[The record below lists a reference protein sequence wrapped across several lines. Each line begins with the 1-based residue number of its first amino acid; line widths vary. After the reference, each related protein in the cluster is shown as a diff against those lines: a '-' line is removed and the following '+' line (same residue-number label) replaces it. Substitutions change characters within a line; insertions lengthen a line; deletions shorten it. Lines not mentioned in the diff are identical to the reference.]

1 MFPYPVVQKHNRRN
15 TMPLFPSIAT
25 GSMYATATI
34 IALVL
39 VVFNTDV
46 TRTTT
51 THAFTTTTT
60 TTSFTTFPL
69 TSPGR
74 SSSSS
79 LSMVL
84 EKPRPKAIPKTE
96 PVAIKTKKIS
106 KLELLKVDSHNL
118 VHPLKEELATEHIGI
133 SKDAYQIMKYHGSY
147 QQSSREKKK
156 GPKDYQFMLRLK
168 QPAGELPPDLY
179 RLLDDLSAKHGQ
191 GDLRATTRQ
200 CFQLHGIM
208 KGSLKTV
215 ISSIMN
221 IGSSTVGACGD
232 VNRNVMVSPAPF
244 VSKDY
249 EYVREYAKVFA
260 HLFRPMTS
268 AFTELWLDGEKVA
281 TAELWGKEVG
291 EKFNIDDAMTY
302 DSGRGVV
309 LDHPR
314 EPLYGDRYLPRK
326 FKIGVTVPGDNSLDI
341 YTNDIGCVVI
351 MNEDTNELEGFNVMV
366 GGGMGRT
373 HNKETTFA
381 RAADHMGFVPKEDI
395 MEVLKCVLAA
405 QRDHGNRDV
414 RANARMKYLVHTLGI
429 DNFKTLVESYFGK
442 KIAPW
447 RDMQEWKYS
456 DWMGWWEQGDGKL
469 FYGLHVDNGRVHD
482 VGDFRLK
489 SCLRA
494 VVDKYNLPMI
504 MSPTQSILFKDIKPE
519 DKEGFE
525 QILADHGIQSLEE
538 IDPLARLSMACPAL
552 PLCGLAQTEA
562 ERIMPSYIE
571 RMRSVMETL
580 GIGDEE
586 ILMRMTGCPNG
597 CARPYMAELA
607 FVGDGPKSYQ
617 IWLGGSPVLT
627 RTAWPFKAK
636 MKNDDL
642 EVTMEPILMMFKEQK
657 QEFEAFG
664 DFCHRVGAD
673 AIEKYSESY
682 KVIGSYNPNN
692 FYENKKQKK

>member
-1 MFPYPVVQKHNRRN
+1 MKVAA
-15 TMPLFPSIAT
+15 IAVASLAIAADPA
-25 GSMYATATI
+25 GAFSFTAP
-34 IALVL
+34 AVGK
-39 VVFNTDV
+39 
-46 TRTTT
+46 
-51 THAFTTTTT
+51 T
-60 TTSFTTFPL
+60 TTS
-69 TSPGR
+69 R
-74 SSSSS
+74 SQ
-79 LSMVL
+79 LNMVL
-84 EKPRPKAIPKTE
+84 EKPKAS
-96 PVAIKTKKIS
+96 VKKIS
-106 KLELLKVDSHNL
+106 KLEILKSDSANLL
-118 VHPLKEELATEHIGI
+118 HPLKEELQTEAIGI

-147 QQSSREKKK
+147 QQSNREIRGKV
-156 GPKDYQFMLRLK
+156 KDYQFMLRLK

-179 RLLDDLSAKHGQ
+179 RLLDDLSEKHGQ
-191 GDLRATTRQ
+191 RDLRATTRQ
-200 CFQLHGIM
+200 CFQIHGIM

-232 VNRNVMVSPAPF
+232 VNRNVMTTPAPF

-249 EYVREYAKVFA
+249 EYAREYSKVFA

-268 AFTELWLDGEKVA
+268 AFSELWLDGEKVA
-281 TAELWGKEVG
+281 TAELWGKEV
-291 EKFNIDDAMTY
+291 EKFNIDEAMTY
-302 DSGRGVV
+302 DNGRGII
-309 LDHPR
+309 LDHPQ

-351 MNEDTNELEGFNVMV
+351 TNDKGELAGFNVMV

-395 MEVLKCVLAA
+395 MECLKAILAA

-429 DNFKTLVESYFGK
+429 DNFTTLVESYFGK
-442 KIAPW
+442 KVQPW

-469 FYGLHVDNGRVHD
+469 FYGIHVDNGRVKD
-482 VGDFRLK
+482 EGDFKLK

-494 VVDKYNLPMI
+494 IVDKYNIPMV
-504 MSPTQSILFKDIKPE
+504 MSPTQSIILKNINPE
-519 DKEGFE
+519 DKAGIEAL
-525 QILADHGIQSLEE
+525 LAEHGIKPLEE

-571 RMRSVMETL
+571 RMRSLLTKL
-580 GIGDEE
+580 DIDDEE
-586 ILMRMTGCPNG
+586 ILIRMTGCPNG

-617 IWLGGSPVLT
+617 VWLGGSPVLT

-636 MKNDDL
+636 MKTTDL
-642 EVTMEPILMMFKEQK
+642 EVTMEPILAMFKAQR

-673 AIEKYSESY
+673 AIEKFCESY
-682 KVIGSYNPNN
+682 EPIAA
-692 FYENKKQKK
+692 

>member
-1 MFPYPVVQKHNRRN
+1 MKV
-15 TMPLFPSIAT
+15 TAILIAT
-25 GSMYATATI
+25 LALATDFAG
-34 IALVL
+34 
-39 VVFNTDV
+39 
-46 TRTTT
+46 
-51 THAFTTTTT
+51 AF
-60 TTSFTTFPL
+60 SFTAPPVAKTAAGV
-69 TSPGR
+69 SN
-74 SSSSS
+74 SQ

-84 EKPRPKAIPKTE
+84 EKPRAQKAK
-96 PVAIKTKKIS
+96 VKKIS
-106 KLELLKVDSHNL
+106 KLEILKTDSDNLL
-118 VHPLKEELATEHIGI
+118 HPLKEELQSESIGI

-147 QQSSREKKK
+147 QQSNREKRGKV
-156 GPKDYQFMLRLK
+156 KDYQFMLRLK

-179 RLLDDLSAKHGQ
+179 RLLDDLSANHGQ

-200 CFQLHGIM
+200 CFQMHGIM

-232 VNRNVMVSPAPF
+232 VNRNVMTSPAPF

-249 EYVREYAKVFA
+249 EYVREYSKVFA
-260 HLFRPMTS
+260 ELFRPMTP
-268 AFTELWLDGEKVA
+268 AFSKIWLDGEQVA
-281 TAELWGKEVG
+281 TAELWGKEV
-291 EKFNIDDAMTY
+291 EHHNIDEKMLKDT
-302 DSGRGVV
+302 GRGII
-309 LDHPR
+309 LDHPK

-341 YTNDIGCVVI
+341 YTNDVGVVVI
-351 MNEDTNELEGFNVMV
+351 MNDKNELEGFNVMV

-381 RAADHMGFVPKEDI
+381 RAADHMGFIPKDDI
-395 MEVLKCVLAA
+395 YECLKAVLAA

-429 DNFKTLVESYFGK
+429 DNFRTLVESYYGK
-442 KIAPW
+442 KIEPW
-447 RDMQEWKYS
+447 REIQEWKYS

-482 VGDFRLK
+482 VDDFRLK

-494 VVDKYNLPMI
+494 VVDKYNLHMI

-519 DKEGFE
+519 DRAGFE
-525 QILADHGIQSLEE
+525 KILEDHGIKPIED
-538 IDPLARLSMACPAL
+538 IDPLARLAMSCPAL

-571 RMRSVMETL
+571 RIRSVLTKL
-580 GIGDEE
+580 DLDDEE
-586 ILMRMTGCPNG
+586 ILIRMTGCPNG

-617 IWLGGSPVLT
+617 VWLGGSPVLT
-627 RTAWPFKAK
+627 RTAWPYKAK
-636 MKNDDL
+636 MKNEFL
-642 EVTMEPILMMFKEQK
+642 EETMEAILAMFKEQRHD
-657 QEFEAFG
+657 FEAFG
-664 DFCHRVGAD
+664 DFCHRVGAE
-673 AIEKYSESY
+673 AIEKFEET
-682 KVIGSYNPNN
+682 
-692 FYENKKQKK
+692 YEPIKA

>member
-1 MFPYPVVQKHNRRN
+1 MKVASFAV
-15 TMPLFPSIAT
+15 AT
-25 GSMYATATI
+25 LALAADPASAFSFTAPAVGKAI
-34 IALVL
+34 SSS
-39 VVFNTDV
+39 
-46 TRTTT
+46 TTT
-51 THAFTTTTT
+51 
-60 TTSFTTFPL
+60 
-69 TSPGR
+69 

-79 LSMVL
+79 QLSMVL
-84 EKPRPKAIPKTE
+84 EKPKNK
-96 PVAIKTKKIS
+96 VKKIS
-106 KLELLKVDSHNL
+106 KLEILKADSKNLL
-118 VHPLKEELATEHIGI
+118 HPLKEELQTESIGI

-147 QQSSREKKK
+147 QQSNREVK
-156 GPKDYQFMLRLK
+156 GKVKDYQFMLRLK

-179 RLLDDLSAKHGQ
+179 RLVDDLSANHGQ

-200 CFQLHGIM
+200 CFQIHGIM

-232 VNRNVMVSPAPF
+232 VNRNVMTTPAPF

-249 EYVREYAKVFA
+249 EYAREYSKVFA
-260 HLFRPMTS
+260 HLFRPMTP

-281 TAELWGKEVG
+281 TAELWGKEV
-291 EKFNIDDAMTY
+291 EKHNVDEAMTY
-302 DSGRGVV
+302 DSGRGII
-309 LDHPR
+309 LDHPT

-351 MNEDTNELEGFNVMV
+351 TNDKGELEGFNVMV

-395 MEVLKCVLAA
+395 MECLKAILAA

-442 KIAPW
+442 KIEPW
-447 RDMQEWKYS
+447 KEIQEWKYN

-469 FYGLHVDNGRVHD
+469 FYGLHVDNGRVKD
-482 VGDFRLK
+482 EGDFRLK
-489 SCLRA
+489 SCMRA

-504 MSPTQSILFKDIKPE
+504 MSPTQSIIFKDIKPE
-519 DKEGFE
+519 DKAGFE
-525 QILADHGIQSLEE
+525 AILAEHGIQPLEE
-538 IDPLARLSMACPAL
+538 VDPLARLAMACPAL

-571 RMRSVMETL
+571 RIRALL
-580 GIGDEE
+580 GKLDIDDEE
-586 ILMRMTGCPNG
+586 ILIRMTGCPNG

-617 IWLGGSPVLT
+617 VWLGGSPVLT

-636 MKNDDL
+636 MKNTDL
-642 EVTMEPILMMFKEQK
+642 EETMEPILAMFKEQR
-657 QEFEAFG
+657 QEFEARS
-664 DFCHRVGAD
+664 H
-673 AIEKYSESY
+673 
-682 KVIGSYNPNN
+682 
-692 FYENKKQKK
+692 

>member
-1 MFPYPVVQKHNRRN
+1 
-15 TMPLFPSIAT
+15 
-25 GSMYATATI
+25 
-34 IALVL
+34 
-39 VVFNTDV
+39 
-46 TRTTT
+46 
-51 THAFTTTTT
+51 
-60 TTSFTTFPL
+60 
-69 TSPGR
+69 
-74 SSSSS
+74 
-79 LSMVL
+79 MVL
-84 EKPRPKAIPKTE
+84 EKPRTAKKAK
-96 PVAIKTKKIS
+96 VKKIS
-106 KLELLKVDSHNL
+106 KLEILKVDSDNL
-118 VHPLKEELATEHIGI
+118 LHPLMEELETENIGI

-147 QQSSREKKK
+147 QQSDREKRGK
-156 GPKDYQFMLRLK
+156 PKDYQFMLRLK

-179 RLLDDLSAKHGQ
+179 RLLDDLSANHGQ

-200 CFQLHGIM
+200 CFQMHGIM

-249 EYVREYAKVFA
+249 EYVREYSKVFA
-260 HLFRPMTS
+260 HLFRPMTP
-268 AFTELWLDGEKVA
+268 AFTQLWLDGEKVA

-291 EKFNIDDAMTY
+291 EKFKIDEAMLY
-302 DSGRGVV
+302 DSGRGII
-309 LDHPR
+309 LDHPK

-351 MNEDTNELEGFNVMV
+351 MNDENELEGFNVMV

-395 MEVLKCVLAA
+395 MECLKSILAA

-414 RANARMKYLVHTLGI
+414 RANARMKYLVHTLGVEG
-429 DNFKTLVESYFGK
+429 FTTLVESYFGK
-442 KIAPW
+442 KIQPW
-447 RDMQEWKYS
+447 REIQEWKYS

-489 SCLRA
+489 SCLRKL
-494 VVDKYNLPMI
+494 VDTYNLHMI
-504 MSPTQSILFKDIKPE
+504 MSPTQSIVFKDINPE
-519 DKEGFE
+519 DRAGVE
-525 QILADHGIQSLEE
+525 QILVDHGIKPIEE

-552 PLCGLAQTEA
+552 PLCGLALGEA

-571 RMRSVMETL
+571 RIRSVMTKL
-580 GIGDEE
+580 DVDDEE
-586 ILMRMTGCPNG
+586 ILIRMTGCPNG

-617 IWLGGSPVLT
+617 VWLGGSPVLT
-627 RTAWPFKAK
+627 RTAWPFMQK
-636 MKNDDL
+636 MKDSLL
-642 EVTMEPILMMFKEQK
+642 EETMEPILAMFKEQR
-657 QEFEAFG
+657 QDFEAFG
-664 DFCHRVGAD
+664 DFCHRVGGD
-673 AIEKYSESY
+673 AIEKFSQTYEI
-682 KVIGSYNPNN
+682 KV
-692 FYENKKQKK
+692 

>member
-1 MFPYPVVQKHNRRN
+1 MG
-15 TMPLFPSIAT
+15 LF
-25 GSMYATATI
+25 
-34 IALVL
+34 
-39 VVFNTDV
+39 
-46 TRTTT
+46 
-51 THAFTTTTT
+51 
-60 TTSFTTFPL
+60 
-69 TSPGR
+69 
-74 SSSSS
+74 
-79 LSMVL
+79 
-84 EKPRPKAIPKTE
+84 
-96 PVAIKTKKIS
+96 
-106 KLELLKVDSHNL
+106 
-118 VHPLKEELATEHIGI
+118 
-133 SKDAYQIMKYHGSY
+133 
-147 QQSSREKKK
+147 
-156 GPKDYQFMLRLK
+156 
-168 QPAGELPPDLY
+168 
-179 RLLDDLSAKHGQ
+179 RLLDDLSNNHGQ
-191 GDLRATTRQ
+191 GDLRATVRQ

-208 KGSLKTV
+208 RGSLKTV

-221 IGSSTVGACGD
+221 LGGSTVGACGD
-232 VNRNVMVSPAPF
+232 VNRNVTTTPAF
-244 VSKDY
+244 S
-249 EYVREYAKVFA
+249 
-260 HLFRPMTS
+260 
-268 AFTELWLDGEKVA
+268 ELWLDGEKVA

-351 MNEDTNELEGFNVMV
+351 MDEKGELEGFNVMV

-395 MEVLKCVLAA
+395 MECLKSILAA

-429 DNFKTLVESYFGK
+429 DQFTTLVESYFGK
-442 KIAPW
+442 KIQPW
-447 RDMQEWKYS
+447 RDMAEWKYA

-489 SCLRA
+489 TAMR
-494 VVDKYNLPMI
+494 VIVDKYNLPMV
-504 MSPTQSILFKDIKPE
+504 MSPTQSIIFKDIRPE
-519 DKEGFE
+519 DKAGFE
-525 QILADHGIQSLEE
+525 TILHDHGIKPLEE
-538 IDPLARLSMACPAL
+538 IDPLARLAMACPAL

-571 RMRSVMETL
+571 RMRSVMNKV
-580 GIGDEE
+580 GVNDEE
-586 ILMRMTGCPNG
+586 ILIRMTGCPNG

-617 IWLGGSPVLT
+617 VWLGGSPVLT

-636 MKNDDL
+636 MKNVDL
-642 EVTMEPILMMFKEQK
+642 EITMEPILMMFKEQK

-664 DFCHRVGAD
+664 DFCYRVGAE
-673 AIEKYSESY
+673 ALEEYSE
-682 KVIGSYNPNN
+682 N
-692 FYENKKQKK
+692 YECTEDEISATSGGAPSSAKKPASKKATAKTATATPKKAKTAVDA